1 MATTVGTEATAR
13 TGRSGEETAILAS
26 RVALGGL
33 AAVFAV
39 LLATGMVPSIEV
51 QMLLYLVGMVALNLP
66 HGGFEHFT
74 NVRRRGLPFGGR
86 YIALYLA
93 FVAAFVGLFFVAPVL
108 GLGLAF
114 ATAVAKG
121 GHGDLRV
128 MDALTG
134 TSHLRSRAQ
143 RVLAGVVRG
152 APVMVVPMVF
162 WPETFQQ
169 FGAVMVRIFDPA
181 AVGQLELG
189 MTVGPPVLG
198 SLLAVAVVAHL
209 ALGLRA
215 EGASAAWRRD
225 AAEIGLLL
233 AFFAVVPVVV
243 AVGMYFPLWYS
254 LRQSARSAVA
264 ERALGEPAPEPAGQ
278 VARARQRVHDA
289 QVAVPTLGD
298 RGGEG
303 QAEPHHRGHEQQP
316 DERGDEPEVQ
326 RDVAPAKG
334 QAAAPHVG
342 EVLEAAVGEVQRHHP
357 DQVHQHLDLERGH
370 CVHQQQQQPEG
381 RCQGTQQHA

>member
-1 MATTVGTEATAR
+1 MATTVGTEATTR

-152 APVMVVPMVF
+152 APVMVVPMVV

-243 AVGMYFPLWYS
+243 AGGMYFPLWYS

-264 ERALGEPAPEPAGQ
+264 ERALGEPAESEGMALPMAF
-278 VARARQRVHDA
+278 
-289 QVAVPTLGD
+289 AVFVIGALATAL
-298 RGGEG
+298 
-303 QAEPHHRGHEQQP
+303 
-316 DERGDEPEVQ
+316 V
-326 RDVAPAKG
+326 
-334 QAAAPHVG
+334 AAALWALAPNPLGGASLLPGVVAFYTIFVSIIAMPHV
-342 EVLEAAVGEVQRHHP
+342 VVGEWL
-357 DQVHQHLDLERGH
+357 DQARGIWY
-370 CVHQQQQQPEG
+370 VP
-381 RCQGTQQHA
+381 